1 MKRNLVTVIFLCL
14 VIPLFSQ
21 QRFYRST
28 TPMLF
33 ERQMY
38 GAGILG
44 NYIYILGGNSPGR
57 NYITSVNKARINAD
71 GTLGYW
77 EETTPLPSGR
87 SYIENSTLVLNDIV
101 YIVGGLDG
109 LKSSCPSSILWS
121 RPQAG
126 GHLEPWRESPPYDGR
141 GLHCSVAAATPGYI
155 HLIAG
160 FYASNK
166 PSNEVWSAKVGSDG
180 SIIGW
185 EKGNPFP
192 TPLWYHCGGV
202 AGGRVWIWGGL
213 TTSKI
218 NSVNPNI
225 YYADIL
231 SSGKLG
237 AWKIAPAKIPRGF
250 YSASST
256 VSGSY
261 LLSFCPRYA
270 GCVVSNDIW
279 YSRVEPGGLS
289 QWACQPTDLKAKLFI
304 GLATDYRRGFVYIPG
319 GRLSYK
325 DKNTITRDVYFFKLQ
340 QGGRGDTRTNAAE
353 TIATGG
359 QDQGIGNLSYLRQTR
374 PTPGS
379 VPGFSSYEQ
388 ARQISTS
395 ERKPMILYFHTPR
408 ANRCKEQKQLISGFN
423 PAKYGGRAIFAELD
437 TMHYPQISQTYGVFR
452 VPTWLFFDSIGNQMF
467 SHEGLLAPADIDRF
481 VNQIAR

>member
-1 MKRNLVTVIFLCL
+1 MKRIFIIIVLLCL
-14 VIPLFSQ
+14 AITVSGQ

-38 GAGILG
+38 GATILG
-44 NYIYILGGNSPGR
+44 DYIYILGGNSPGR
-57 NYITSVNKARINAD
+57 NYLTSVHKARINAN
-71 GTLGYW
+71 GTLGLW
-77 EETTPLPSGR
+77 EDTTPLPSGR
-87 SYIENSTLVLNDIV
+87 SYIENSTLTLNDIV
-101 YIVGGLDG
+101 YIVGGYDG
-109 LKSSCPSSILWS
+109 LKSSCPSSILWT
-121 RPQAG
+121 RPQAN
-126 GHLEPWRESPPYDGR
+126 GHLEPWKESPPYDGR
-141 GLHCSVAAATPGYI
+141 GLHCSVAAATPGFI

-160 FYASNK
+160 LSAGHHPLND
-166 PSNEVWSAKVGSDG
+166 VWSAKVGSDG

-213 TTSKI
+213 TTTDVKT
-218 NSVNPNI
+218 VNPNI

-237 AWKIAPAKIPRGF
+237 SWKIAPYRLPRGF
-250 YSASST
+250 YAASST

-270 GCVVSNDIW
+270 GRVVSNDIW
-279 YSRVEPGGLS
+279 YARVGPNGLS
-289 QWACQPTDLKAKLFI
+289 QWSRQSTDLGAKLFI

-319 GRLSYK
+319 GRLSYE
-325 DKNTITRDVYFFKLQ
+325 DKRTITRDVYFFRLQ

-353 TIATGG
+353 TIAAGG
-359 QDQGIGNLSYLRQTR
+359 RNAGTQNLSYLRQTR

-388 ARQISTS
+388 AREISTS
-395 ERKPMILYFHTPR
+395 QRKPLILYFHTAR
-408 ANRCKEQKQLISGFN
+408 ANRCKEQEQMISGFN
-423 PAKYGGRAIFAELD
+423 PAKYGGKAIFAELD

-452 VPTWLFFDSIGNQMF
+452 VPTWLFFDSMGNQMF
-467 SHEGLLAPADIDRF
+467 SHEGLLSPADIDRF